1 MRFIVDNQLPTALAR
16 WLSARGVGDAV
27 HVLDIAFAS
36 SRLRARAR
44 RIRGWVYNHG
54 SNGNHALSSQRLCAS
69 AGNRP
74 PPQLRASA

>member
-16 WLSARGVGDAV
+16 WLSARGGDAV

-44 RIRGWVYNHG
+44 RIRGWVYNNG
-54 SNGNHALSSQRLCAS
+54 SGGNHALSSLRLCAP